1 VPKIQILTIKENSP
15 MKGFT
20 LRISMALAA
29 IMLYAASPLFAAMG
43 SDISST
49 TPVISNA
56 GGAASSSTGGGM
68 PGPEEG
74 DQGTQNENQQQ
85 NQQEEEK
92 KN

>member
-1 VPKIQILTIKENSP
+1 

-56 GGAASSSTGGGM
+56 GGAASSSSSTGGGM
-68 PGPEEG
+68 PGPDEGQPG
-74 DQGTQNENQQQ
+74 DQGGEQGGEQEQSKQDEN
-85 NQQEEEK
+85 K
-92 KN
+92 K